1 MVSTSCLWWSVYWTV
16 QYTGRHGPERTTE
29 FSGRDGR
36 SLSHFAIADE
46 ASFRT
51 VHCPNS
57 ILNLCI
63 KTEPITEGIRVY
75 ATLYSYVW
83 FMVQICIW
91 DQKPD
96 ICIPLHTLQPCS
108 RLRICVNTRIIF
120 GTVCCSTVPV
130 PHMWLLV
137 AGGSPCGDPMLCLY
151 T

>member
-75 ATLYSYVW
+75 ATLYSNVW
-83 FMVQICIW
+83 FMVQIYEI
-91 DQKPD
+91 KSRTYRY
-96 ICIPLHTLQPCS
+96 IRFS
-108 RLRICVNTRIIF
+108 RGRLRICVNTRIIF